1 LLTSTGPRPRYLPN
15 ARHRIHPWKEKKQ
28 QIKEREPCRME
39 KYIREEGNKYE
50 VNKLT
55 HAKSVDETSEY
66 KNT

>member
-1 LLTSTGPRPRYLPN
+1 
-15 ARHRIHPWKEKKQ
+15 
-28 QIKEREPCRME
+28 ME